1 MIAHNFLEMPATV
14 VEARFRRWY
23 IAPTI
28 ILPPGKGTT
37 IMAHTHRRQFLKD
50 LLGTLAQATGT
61 IVLAS
66 AAAATAQAQVASG
79 QNTDIQKRAD
89 ELARAAGANEEDLL
103 VNFVNRAFRN
113 ARGGGGFRNGGFR
126 NGGVGG
132 VGFRNAAFRNGGGFG
147 GGAFRN
153 AAVGGG
159 GFGGGAFRNG
169 GFANGGGGAFRNG
182 AFRNW

>member
-1 MIAHNFLEMPATV
+1 MCVIAHNFLEMPATV

-37 IMAHTHRRQFLKD
+37 IMAHTHRRRFLKD
-50 LLGTLAQATGT
+50 LLGTLAGAAGT
-61 IVLAS
+61 IVIAS
-66 AAAATAQAQVASG
+66 AATAPAPAQVASG

-132 VGFRNAAFRNGGGFG
+132 G
-147 GGAFRN
+147 
-153 AAVGGG
+153 
-159 GFGGGAFRNG
+159 FRNG

>member
-1 MIAHNFLEMPATV
+1 LCVIAHNFLEMPATV

-50 LLGTLAQATGT
+50 LLGTLAQGAGT

-66 AAAATAQAQVASG
+66 AAAAQARAQVTSN
-79 QNTDIQKRAD
+79 QNTDIQKRA
-89 ELARAAGANEEDLL
+89 EGLADAAGATEEDVL

-113 ARGGGGFRNGGFR
+113 GGGGGFRNGGFR

-132 VGFRNAAFRNGGGFG
+132 G
-147 GGAFRN
+147 
-153 AAVGGG
+153 
-159 GFGGGAFRNG
+159 FRNG